1 MSEVEITNVGGP
13 RPRDGVASEA
23 TLAALLAAVERGGGS
38 NRSQTSARIQEQYDR
53 AVRNGTQSQG
63 LLSKAITTTA
73 DAVVNLG
80 KELAMGGNRASD
92 FSEALFG
99 STSIITKFIN
109 YLDSTVDI
117 FRDLT
122 SVGASFNNSIT
133 QMIAASAASSM
144 SLSDFANMVRNN
156 SESFASFGGTVTS
169 GARVFG
175 DFSKQF
181 RNTTGRTLFEMGFSI
196 ADINEGLVGFF
207 EIERMR
213 SGQALRLD
221 RSRNQVANEYI
232 LQLDRLAKVTGRQRK
247 EIEAALQKQMQDA
260 GIRNQINRLSGQE
273 QANLQETLA
282 FLDTELPGYSDAL
295 RDLMDGVA
303 QGAGRALE
311 NQVPGMTDFMQEV
324 YAGRVSLEEFINAM
338 TSNVLPTLEAAS
350 ASTDK
355 SMLDAMRERG
365 GIVGEMASLY
375 DNLYQLNRLSGRD
388 YQLAL
393 QEQNE
398 RADLINRTL
407 GPFEQSIID
416 LRKSIVDAFFE
427 MGGASGGVFDAFLEL
442 GDAIRELFLPG
453 VSGSLPS
460 IGEKLKDF
468 IGFLVGPEGILTKG
482 IRTFTRFL
490 RSDDFSNFID
500 NIKTKISE
508 FTDYLG
514 NIFYDEEGKLDIFAG
529 IKTMLVDIFEKIKDF
544 IFGKEVEI
552 REGPEVYTERQGG
565 LLNSIQNL
573 FEGEGT
579 GTFLDDVYESVKLYL
594 FGGTTTAGT
603 QQTGLL
609 TDAYEWLKLTLFGG
623 TTASGT
629 QQTGLLT
636 DAYEWLKRTLFG
648 GETEGGTQQTGL
660 LQTAYD
666 WVLDKLFPADQPN
679 MQLWDRIKD
688 TIMDTLF
695 GEQVAIPFTDQEV
708 RPGQIAFLARVEKFL
723 NDYIGLSYVQAQAGG
738 PSLWEQFWS
747 NVGLNVAGETTLWQA
762 ILDKVGL
769 TSGQPLLPQIQQ
781 KIEDALLG
789 KRGMNEFGEMGRG
802 ERTGGIL
809 ESITTGFTNLF
820 NRPEIIN
827 SMSNAISNLATATLN
842 GLTDFWNAPEN
853 AQKIDNMIDSL
864 KLTLEEGLLEL
875 LELLNT
881 GFAGWFIDD
890 EELRERR
897 RQLELERGRRE
908 STAES
913 RAAAASVGLLPDEAA
928 EARISE
934 MTPYEQEVA
943 ALVNELEFTRNAID
957 EMKRASP
964 YAFTDSLE
972 NRVQSI
978 IEALRALGVEGYNQG
993 TNGFQN
999 FGRGS
1004 IAMLH
1009 GTEAVVPRNSP
1020 AGEIL
1025 QAFFDSQNKTAN
1037 TAQATMPATARSQ
1050 DQTMLMRKLDE
1061 LNTTMI
1067 KVAEYLEE
1075 GLGIQNKTMR
1085 GIRNFGG
1092 DYMRGVGR

>member
-23 TLAALLAAVERGGGS
+23 TLAALLAAIERGGGA

-169 GARVFG
+169 GAKVFG

-181 RNTTGRTLFEMGFSI
+181 RNTTGRTLFGMGFSI

-247 EIEAALQKQMQDA
+247 EIESALQKQMQDA

-282 FLDTELPGYSDAL
+282 FLDTELPGYSDQL

-303 QGAGRALE
+303 QGAGRALQ
-311 NQVPGMTDFMQEV
+311 NQVPGITDFMQEV
-324 YAGRVSLEEFINAM
+324 NAGRVSLEEFINAM
-338 TSNVLPTLEAAS
+338 ISNVLPTLEAAS

-375 DNLYQLNRLSGRD
+375 DNLYQLNRISGRD
-388 YQLAL
+388 YLLAL
-393 QEQNE
+393 KEQGE

-508 FTDYLG
+508 FTEYLG

-623 TTASGT
+623 TTASGQ
-629 QQTGLLT
+629 QQTGLL
-636 DAYEWLKRTLFG
+636 E
-648 GETEGGTQQTGL
+648 
-660 LQTAYD
+660 TAYN
-666 WVLDKLFPADQPN
+666 WVIDKLFPADQPN

-695 GEQVAIPFTDQEV
+695 GEQVDIDPRDQEV
-708 RPGQIAFLARVEKFL
+708 
-723 NDYIGLSYVQAQAGG
+723 Y
-738 PSLWEQFWS
+738 
-747 NVGLNVAGETTLWQA
+747 
-762 ILDKVGL
+762 
-769 TSGQPLLPQIQQ
+769 
-781 KIEDALLG
+781 
-789 KRGMNEFGEMGRG
+789 M
-802 ERTGGIL
+802 ERQGGIL
-809 ESITTGFTNLF
+809 QSISEGFSSLFDRQEIIDSITNGFTSIINAAENAIQTFMGLPTEGSLWQQLWEKVGIDASTPTIMSQLNDKIYDAIFGKLVDVDPRDQEVYMERQGGILQSISEGLASLFERQEIIDSLSAAINGIFTSASTGFTNFWSGPEGQELKNTIIDFFQELVDKILIAIAPSIPFF
-820 NRPEIIN
+820 NAEASKLRQIERGVARGETLSPE
-827 SMSNAISNLATATLN
+827 L
-842 GLTDFWNAPEN
+842 
-853 AQKIDNMIDSL
+853 
-864 KLTLEEGLLEL
+864 
-875 LELLNT
+875 
-881 GFAGWFIDD
+881 
-890 EELRERR
+890 EELRVERLTEASR
-897 RQLELERGRRE
+897 DLERA
-908 STAES
+908 TAS
-913 RAAAASVGLLPDEAA
+913 LASVN
-928 EARISE
+928 ARIANAGSDADQSIVGGWQAQATEYQATISE
-934 MTPYEQEVA
+934 A
-943 ALVNELEFTRNAID
+943 NELISRL
-957 EMKRASP
+957 RG
-964 YAFTDSLE
+964 YAT
-972 NRVQSI
+972 
-978 IEALRALGVEGYNQG
+978 G

-1037 TAQATMPATARSQ
+1037 TAQATMPATTRSQ